1 MDEKIHAP
9 EIGELPNK
17 KTLNR
22 ASLIAAAVAAVL
34 LVTVV
39 LPAEYG
45 VDRTGVGRVLGLTEM
60 GRLKRAA
67 AEEAS
72 AAPAASVPS
81 LEYQAGQSA
90 ELQVPLAPG
99 EGREVKAS
107 MRAGG
112 QMRYEWSTGNLPVH
126 YELHGE
132 PRGGAKGEY
141 SSYKIAVSK
150 GEAGDFT
157 APMEGTQGW
166 YWRNDTPMPVIVTVK
181 ATGEW
186 SDFTIVPLKPEP
198 AAN

>member
-1 MDEKIHAP
+1 MEEKIHAP
-9 EIGELPNK
+9 AIGELPSK
-17 KTLNR
+17 KVLNR
-22 ASLIAAAVAAVL
+22 ASLIAVAVAAVL

-45 VDRTGVGRVLGLTEM
+45 VDKTGVGRLLGLTEM
-60 GRLKRAA
+60 GRMKRAA
-67 AEEAS
+67 AEESTAT
-72 AAPAASVPS
+72 PAVSTGS
-81 LEYQAGQSA
+81 LDYQAGQSA

-112 QMRYEWSTGNLPVH
+112 KMQYVWSSGELPVH

-141 SSYKIAVSK
+141 SSYKSAVSK
-150 GEAGDFT
+150 GEQGDFT

-166 YWRNDTPMPVIVTVK
+166 YWRNDTPMPVVVSVK

-186 SDFTIVPLKPEP
+186 ADFTIVPLKPET
-198 AAN
+198 ATN

>member
-1 MDEKIHAP
+1 MEQTIHAP
-9 EIGELPNK
+9 AIGELPSK
-17 KTLNR
+17 KALNR
-22 ASLIAAAVAAVL
+22 ATLIAAGVAAVL

-45 VDRTGVGRVLGLTEM
+45 VDKTGVGRLLGLTEM
-60 GRLKRAA
+60 GRIKRAA
-67 AEEAS
+67 AEGAS
-72 AAPAASVPS
+72 ATPVTDLPP
-81 LEYQAGQSA
+81 LKYQAGQSG
-90 ELQVPLAPG
+90 EVQVPLAPG

-112 QMRYEWSTGNLPVH
+112 KMSYEWSTGNLPVH

-150 GEAGDFT
+150 GESGDFT

-186 SDFTIVPLKPEP
+186 ADFRIVPLKPKP

>member
-1 MDEKIHAP
+1 MEEKIHAP
-9 EIGELPNK
+9 QIGELPNRK
-17 KTLNR
+17 VLNR
-22 ASLIAAAVAAVL
+22 ATLIAAAVAAVL

-45 VDRTGVGRVLGLTEM
+45 IDRTGVGRLLGLTEM

-67 AEEAS
+67 SGEVTATPTAN
-72 AAPAASVPS
+72 APA
-81 LEYQAGQSA
+81 LDYKAGQSA

-112 QMRYEWSTGNLPVH
+112 KMRYEWSTGNLPVH

-150 GEAGDFT
+150 GEQGDFT

-166 YWRNDTPMPVIVTVK
+166 YWRNDTPMPVVVSVK

-186 SDFTIVPLKPEP
+186 ADFAIVPLKPQP
-198 AAN
+198 SAN

>member
-1 MDEKIHAP
+1 MEEKIHAP
-9 EIGELPNK
+9 AIGELPNK
-17 KTLNR
+17 KVLNR
-22 ASLIAAAVAAVL
+22 ATLIAAGVAAVL
-34 LVTVV
+34 LLTVV

-45 VDRTGVGRVLGLTEM
+45 IDKTGVGKLLGLTEM
-60 GRLKRAA
+60 GRMKRAA
-67 AEEAS
+67 AEADS
-72 AAPAASVPS
+72 AMPAANLPPLS
-81 LEYQAGQSA
+81 YKAGQSA
-90 ELQVPLAPG
+90 ELQVPMAPG

-112 QMRYEWSTGNLPVH
+112 KMKYQWSTGNLPVH

-132 PRGGAKGEY
+132 PRGAGKGVY

-186 SDFTIVPLKPEP
+186 ADFEIVPLKPQP
-198 AAN
+198 RAN

>member
-1 MDEKIHAP
+1 MEEKIHAP
-9 EIGELPNK
+9 AIGELPSK
-17 KTLNR
+17 KALNR
-22 ASLIAAAVAAVL
+22 ATLIAAAVAAVL

-45 VDRTGVGRVLGLTEM
+45 VDRTGIGRLLGLTEM

-67 AEEAS
+67 ADAS
-72 AAPAASVPS
+72 ATPAVTAGS
-81 LEYQAGQSA
+81 LDYKPRQSA

-112 QMRYEWSTGNLPVH
+112 KMQYQWSAGDLPVH

-132 PRGGAKGEY
+132 PRGGANGEY

-181 ATGEW
+181 ASGEW
-186 SDFTIVPLKPEP
+186 ADFAIVPLKAE
-198 AAN
+198 ASSN

>member
-1 MDEKIHAP
+1 MEEKIHAP
-9 EIGELPNK
+9 AIGELPNK
-17 KTLNR
+17 KILNR
-22 ASLIAAAVAAVL
+22 ATLIAAAVAAVL

-45 VDRTGVGRVLGLTEM
+45 VDRTGVGRLLGLTEM

-67 AEEAS
+67 AEGAT
-72 AAPAASVPS
+72 ATPAISLPS
-81 LEYQAGQSA
+81 LNYKAGQSA

-112 QMRYEWSTGNLPVH
+112 TMRYEWSTGELPVH

-198 AAN
+198 TAN

>member
-1 MDEKIHAP
+1 MEEKIHAP
-9 EIGELPNK
+9 AIGELPNK
-17 KTLNR
+17 KILNR
-22 ASLIAAAVAAVL
+22 ATLIAAAVAAVL

-45 VDRTGVGRVLGLTEM
+45 IDRTGVGRLLGLTEM
-60 GRLKRAA
+60 GKLKRAA
-67 AEEAS
+67 SEEAS
-72 AAPAASVPS
+72 AAPVASALA
-81 LEYQAGQSA
+81 LEYTAGQSA

-99 EGREVKAS
+99 DGREVKAS

-112 QMRYEWSTGNLPVH
+112 KMRYEWATDNLPVH

-132 PRGGAKGEY
+132 PRGAAKGVY

-157 APMEGTQGW
+157 APMEGTHGW

-186 SDFTIVPLKPEP
+186 ADFTIVPLKPK
-198 AAN
+198 ANAN

>member
-1 MDEKIHAP
+1 MEEKIHAP
-9 EIGELPNK
+9 AIGELPNK
-17 KTLNR
+17 KILNR
-22 ASLIAAAVAAVL
+22 ATLIAAAVAAVL

-45 VDRTGVGRVLGLTEM
+45 IDRTGVGRLLGLTEM

-67 AEEAS
+67 TEEAS
-72 AAPAASVPS
+72 VAPAVNLSPLDYKASH
-81 LEYQAGQSA
+81 SA

-112 QMRYEWSTGNLPVH
+112 QMRYEWSTDKLPVH

-132 PRGGAKGEY
+132 PRGAAKGEY

-181 ATGEW
+181 ATGGW
-186 SDFTIVPLKPEP
+186 ADFTIVPLKPKP
-198 AAN
+198 SAN

>member
-1 MDEKIHAP
+1 MEEKIHAP
-9 EIGELPNK
+9 AIGELPNK
-17 KTLNR
+17 KILNR
-22 ASLIAAAVAAVL
+22 ATLIAAAVAAVL
-34 LVTVV
+34 LVTIV

-45 VDRTGVGRVLGLTEM
+45 VDRTGVGRLLGLTEM

-72 AAPAASVPS
+72 AAPAVNLPP
-81 LEYQAGQSA
+81 LDYKAGQSS

-112 QMRYEWSTGNLPVH
+112 QMKYQWSTGNLPVH

-132 PRGGAKGEY
+132 PRGAAKGDY

-157 APMEGTQGW
+157 APMAGTQGW

-186 SDFTIVPLKPEP
+186 ADFEIVPLNPNAE
-198 AAN
+198 

>member
-1 MDEKIHAP
+1 MEEKIHAP
-9 EIGELPNK
+9 AIGELPNK
-17 KTLNR
+17 KILNR
-22 ASLIAAAVAAVL
+22 ATLIAAAVAAVL

-45 VDRTGVGRVLGLTEM
+45 IDRTGVGRLLGLTEM

-67 AEEAS
+67 AKEATTT
-72 AAPAASVPS
+72 PAANLAS
-81 LEYQAGQSA
+81 LDYKASQSA

-112 QMRYEWSTGNLPVH
+112 QMRYEWSTDEMPVH

-132 PRGGAKGEY
+132 PRGAAKGEY

-186 SDFTIVPLKPEP
+186 ADFEIVPLKPQP
-198 AAN
+198 SAN